1 MGPELSKDPR
11 LKIEQFGLFFLMEE
25 KERVDLLLC
34 QTKGEHSRLG
44 PQELH
49 LLQFGHLERVQLNPG
64 QQMCLGE
71 RNSKE

>member
-1 MGPELSKDPR
+1 
-11 LKIEQFGLFFLMEE
+11 MEE
-25 KERVDLLLC
+25 QERVDLLLC